1 MKNQVSKFLTVLSI
15 AGSFVALSGTAQAC
29 TGCRVAG
36 EMVENQEK
44 ETVSAGVG
52 LSWSV
57 LFMLGT
63 VTVLG
68 SGMGVYIKRTIAQID
83 QKNSTYL

>member
-1 MKNQVSKFLTVLSI
+1 MKLKIKKLMV
-15 AGSFVALSGTAQAC
+15 VAAAVGGLMFATESGFAC

-36 EMVENQEK
+36 DVVEESEQK
-44 ETVSAGVG
+44 TVTAGVG

-68 SGMGVYIKRTIAQID
+68 GGMGVLIKRTIAD
-83 QKNSTYL
+83 VDRRNSSYL